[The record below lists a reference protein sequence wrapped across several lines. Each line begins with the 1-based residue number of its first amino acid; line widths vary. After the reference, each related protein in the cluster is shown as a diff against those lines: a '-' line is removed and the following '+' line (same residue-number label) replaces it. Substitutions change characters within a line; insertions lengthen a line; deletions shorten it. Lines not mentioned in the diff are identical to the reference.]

1 LTRFFR
7 TLVQTTLGKLL
18 SGQLPV
24 VDRRCRSVVT
34 DLTRCLGVI
43 YLASNS
49 SGMTEACM
57 ATWRDQVA
65 LVTGSARGIGRSI
78 ARRLARE
85 GASVCVNYQTRADAA
100 ESLVADIRANGG
112 RAIAVAADVADDAAV
127 EGMVDRVSAAF
138 GPVTILVNNA
148 GISEKGTLDSYD
160 SQKLERMRQ
169 VNVNGLIHTTR
180 AVMTD
185 MRRQKYG
192 RIVNITS
199 IAALGTAVQGNAFYA
214 ASKAEAQIL
223 TLRFAME
230 LGMHGIT
237 VNAVAPG
244 FVQTDMARGSREEQA
259 LKEQAQAL
267 GSRAMVGR
275 VGEPED
281 VANAVAFF
289 ASPESGWVTA
299 QVLAVDGGRMDYI

>member
-1 LTRFFR
+1 
-7 TLVQTTLGKLL
+7 
-18 SGQLPV
+18 
-24 VDRRCRSVVT
+24 
-34 DLTRCLGVI
+34 
-43 YLASNS
+43 
-49 SGMTEACM
+49 M

-65 LVTGSARGIGRSI
+65 LVTGGGRGIGRAI

-85 GASVCVNYQTRADAA
+85 GASVCVNYLSRADAA
-100 ESLVADIRANGG
+100 ESLVADITANGG

-127 EGMVDRVSAAF
+127 EGMVDRVAAAF

-148 GISEKGTLDSYD
+148 GVCHTATLDSYD
-160 SQKLERMRQ
+160 PEKMERMRQ
-169 VNVNGLIHTTR
+169 VNADGVIHATR

-199 IAALGTAVQGNAFYA
+199 NAALGTALPGNAFYA

-223 TLRFAME
+223 TLRFAIE
-230 LGMHGIT
+230 LGPHGIT

-244 FVQTDMARGSREEQA
+244 FVQTEMTRGTDDEKW
-259 LKEQAQAL
+259 KERAQKISAVTVL
-267 GSRAMVGR
+267 GR
-275 VGEPED
+275 VGDPDD
-281 VANAVAFF
+281 VAHAVSFF

-299 QVLAVDGGRMDYI
+299 QVLMVDGGRMDYVGH

>member
-1 LTRFFR
+1 
-7 TLVQTTLGKLL
+7 
-18 SGQLPV
+18 
-24 VDRRCRSVVT
+24 
-34 DLTRCLGVI
+34 
-43 YLASNS
+43 
-49 SGMTEACM
+49 M
-57 ATWRDQVA
+57 ADWRDQVA
-65 LVTGSARGIGRSI
+65 LVTGGGRGIGRAI

-85 GASVCVNYQTRADAA
+85 GASVCVNFFSNEDAA
-100 ESLVADIRANGG
+100 EALVADITDSGG

-148 GISEKGTLDSYD
+148 GIAHKGTLDSYD
-160 SQKLERMRQ
+160 QEKLERMRQ
-169 VNVNGLIHTTR
+169 VNVDGVIHTTR

-199 IAALGTAVQGNAFYA
+199 IAAIGTSLPGNAFYA
-214 ASKAEAQIL
+214 ATKAEAQIL

-230 LGMHGIT
+230 LGAHGIT

-244 FVQTDMARGSREEQA
+244 FVRTEMTQA
-259 LKEQAQAL
+259 GTAEDAWKERAQKIAAL
-267 GSRAMVGR
+267 AMTGR
-275 VGEPED
+275 IGEPED

-289 ASPESGWVTA
+289 ASPDAGWVTG
-299 QVLAVDGGRMDYI
+299 QVLAVDGGRMDYIGH